1 MCPCPCPYPSQPDIF
16 TRTRGLGPD
25 SNVQRS
31 EGTGWTAGQTAAQL
45 LGKTGVTGLRFF
57 RWGTSHLREG
67 RTQGDSG
74 RWSPGT
80 LERKTPHNCLDRGFC
95 SPAGQPNRG
104 GGRLVKDTDAPPLST
119 QPHHVPLYLKPT
131 PAPRNLMPPLL
142 WLLMRPPG
150 LPLPT
155 PPNPHHPTLLLLLRL
170 CPGLCS
176 PFHPQSLG
184 LRALSSFLFSPGWA
198 PTGAD

>member
-1 MCPCPCPYPSQPDIF
+1 MEPRNPGEEDPSQLP
-16 TRTRGLGPD
+16 RPGLLL
-25 SNVQRS
+25 SSR
-31 EGTGWTAGQTAAQL
+31 AA
-45 LGKTGVTGLRFF
+45 K
-57 RWGTSHLREG
+57 S
-67 RTQGDSG
+67 
-74 RWSPGT
+74 
-80 LERKTPHNCLDRGFC
+80 
-95 SPAGQPNRG
+95 G